1 MAPFLSEHISDVWS
15 KYFFSHFNTLFPLLS
30 QDELKQ
36 QDDPLLNFAVFALGA
51 LYSSFEYHSSLFEKA
66 EYIFNI
72 LTTQYT
78 IPTVQVIQK
87 QKGGDTLYF

>member
-36 QDDPLLNFAVFALGA
+36 QGDPLLNFAVFALGA